1 MTRRRFLLSSAAG
14 IATAAETQRS
24 IAITMDDLNWM
35 PVPNPTEIN
44 TRLLQAMRSHQA
56 RLALFV
62 IGRNADNP
70 TGQALIQPWKEAGHL
85 IGNHTYSH
93 RNYDS
98 MTFEDFSADALHADQ
113 VLANDL
119 SLPRL
124 FRFPLLKEGN
134 TAAKRDRMREFLA
147 THRYRNGCVTLDAS
161 DWYYDNRLRQ
171 RLASD
176 PTFDVNRFRQP
187 YLDHLWD
194 RAQFYDDLSMQVLGR
209 SVPHTILIHW
219 NVLNSLFLGD
229 VLNMFHRHGWRIV
242 NAEHAFRDPIFQRAP
257 KTMPAG
263 ESLLWALAK
272 ETGKF
277 EDLLRYPGE
286 DDVYE
291 KPKLDRLGL

>member
-1 MTRRRFLLSSAAG
+1 MTRRTFFLGAAAA
-14 IATAAETQRS
+14 ATRAAETQRS

-35 PVPNPTEIN
+35 PLPNPTEIN
-44 TRLLQAMRSHQA
+44 TRLLAAMRSHQA

-62 IGRNADNP
+62 IGRNADSAA
-70 TGQALIQPWKEAGHL
+70 GQALIQPWKQAGHL

-98 MTFEDFSADALHADQ
+98 LTFEEFSADVMHADQ
-113 VLANDL
+113 VLASDL
-119 SLPRL
+119 SMPRL
-124 FRFPLLKEGN
+124 FRFPALKEGN
-134 TAAKRDRMREFLA
+134 SAAKRDRMREFLV
-147 THRYRNGCVTLDAS
+147 THRYRNGYVTVDAS

-171 RLASD
+171 RLSTDAA
-176 PTFDVNRFRQP
+176 FDVNRFRQP
-187 YLDHLWD
+187 YLDHLWE
-194 RAQFYDDLSMQVLGR
+194 RAQFYDDLSLQVLSR
-209 SVPHTILIHW
+209 SVSHTLLIHW
-219 NVLNSLFLGD
+219 NLLNSLFLTD

-242 NAEHAFRDPIFQRAP
+242 SAEHAFRDPIFLRAP
-257 KTMPAG
+257 KTVPAG

-277 EDLLRYPGE
+277 EDILRYPGE